1 MKKTVQKSV
10 CAALV
15 TAALICSAPTASAL
29 SYQQGDEAEEIKTI
43 QTALTEL
50 DLYYVEITGHFG
62 KRTAAAVKKFQ
73 KKVGLPQTGIV
84 DNDTRELLYLRAGV
98 TSSGSSG
105 GSGTTISG
113 GVTSSGTISTDLV
126 LREGSRGDAVTALQ
140 EQLQSLKYFTGTVTG
155 HYGRLTKEAVRL
167 FQKDHD
173 LDADGIAGRRT
184 LTALAELKTGTSS
197 GGGTAASPS
206 IHTGTNS
213 GTTVSTNAATAV
225 SGTTLLKLGVVSEDV
240 RKLQQNLT
248 TLEYYSGSVT
258 GKYGKL
264 TKEAVRIFQKDHD
277 LTADGV
283 AGPKTLAR
291 LSEVMAGKTGTTTP
305 GATAAPNTTT
315 TTTPGTGT
323 AATTPNTGTTAATT
337 PSTGTTTAA
346 TTATIAPSV
355 SLLNVGT
362 LNTER
367 VLRRRSNS
375 GYVTRLQ
382 NALNALGY
390 FKETS
395 TGYFGSVTEEAVI
408 AYQKAKG
415 LTADGIAGRAT
426 LTAINED
433 IARGTVVLASGS
445 ID

>member
-1 MKKTVQKSV
+1 MKKTVQRSV

-15 TAALICSAPTASAL
+15 AAALMGSVPTASAL

-98 TSSGSSG
+98 TSSSSGSS
-105 GSGTTISG
+105 SAATVSG
-113 GVTSSGTISTDLV
+113 GVTSSGTISTNLV

-184 LTALAELKTGTSS
+184 LTALAELKTGASS
-197 GGGTAASPS
+197 GGTTTIPS
-206 IHTGTNS
+206 INTGTNTGNT
-213 GTTVSTNAATAV
+213 GTNTNTNTTTAV
-225 SGTTLLKLGVVSEDV
+225 SGATLLKLGVVSEDV

-283 AGPKTLAR
+283 AGPKTLAK
-291 LSEVMAGKTGTTTP
+291 LSEVMASKTGTTTP
-305 GATAAPNTTT
+305 G
-315 TTTPGTGT
+315 TTTP
-323 AATTPNTGTTAATT
+323 TPPSTGTTTPTT
-337 PSTGTTTAA
+337 PSTGTTTP
-346 TTATIAPSV
+346 TTPSTGTTTTTAPSV

-433 IARGTVVLASGS
+433 IAKGTVVLASGS

>member
-1 MKKTVQKSV
+1 MKKTVQKSI

-15 TAALICSAPTASAL
+15 AASLLGCVPTASAL
-29 SYQQGDEAEEIKTI
+29 SYKQGDEAEEIKTI
-43 QTALTEL
+43 QSALTEL
-50 DLYYVEITGHFG
+50 DLYYVEITGHYG

-73 KKVGLPQTGIV
+73 KKVGLPQTGV
-84 DNDTRELLYLRAGV
+84 ADDDTRELLYLRAGV
-98 TSSGSSG
+98 TAPASGSG
-105 GSGTTISG
+105 IVTVTG
-113 GVTSSGTISTDLV
+113 GVTSSGTISTNLV
-126 LREGSRGDAVTALQ
+126 LRQGSRGDAVTVLQ
-140 EQLQSLKYFTGTVTG
+140 EQLKGLGYFTGTVTG
-155 HYGRLTKEAVRL
+155 NYGKLTKEAVRL

-173 LDADGIAGRRT
+173 LSADGVAGRHT
-184 LTALAELKTGTSS
+184 LTALAEIKTGTS
-197 GGGTAASPS
+197 GTTTVNP
-206 IHTGTNS
+206 GTTSS
-213 GTTVSTNAATAV
+213 GTTSTTTS
-225 SGTTLLKLGVVSEDV
+225 SGTTSTTTSSGALLLKLGVVSEDV
-240 RKLQQNLT
+240 RLLQQNLT
-248 TLEYYSGSVT
+248 TLEYYSGTVT

-283 AGPKTLAR
+283 AGPKTLAK
-291 LSEVMAGKTGTTTP
+291 LSEIMASKTGATTPTTPVTPTTPTTGTTT
-305 GATAAPNTTT
+305 T
-315 TTTPGTGT
+315 
-323 AATTPNTGTTAATT
+323 TT
-337 PSTGTTTAA
+337 PSTGTTTTTTPSTGTTTTTT
-346 TTATIAPSV
+346 TTAPGV

-382 NALNALGY
+382 NALAALGY

-426 LTAINED
+426 LTAINDD
-433 IARGTVVLASGS
+433 IAKGVVVLTSGA

>member
-1 MKKTVQKSV
+1 MKKTVQRSV

-15 TAALICSAPTASAL
+15 AAALMGSVPTASAL

-98 TSSGSSG
+98 TSSSSG
-105 GSGTTISG
+105 SGSAATVSG
-113 GVTSSGTISTDLV
+113 GVTSFGTISTNLV

-197 GGGTAASPS
+197 GGTTTIPS
-206 IHTGTNS
+206 INTGTNTGNA
-213 GTTVSTNAATAV
+213 GTNTNTNTTTAV
-225 SGTTLLKLGVVSEDV
+225 SGATLLKLGVVSEDV

-283 AGPKTLAR
+283 AGPKTLAK
-291 LSEVMAGKTGTTTP
+291 LSEVMASKMGTTTP
-305 GATAAPNTTT
+305 G
-315 TTTPGTGT
+315 TTP
-323 AATTPNTGTTAATT
+323 PTT
-337 PSTGTTTAA
+337 PSTGTTTP
-346 TTATIAPSV
+346 TTPSTGTTTTPTTPSTGTTTTTAPSV

-433 IARGTVVLASGS
+433 IAKGAVVLASGS

>member
-1 MKKTVQKSV
+1 MKKKVQKSV

-15 TAALICSAPTASAL
+15 AAALMGSVPTASAL

-98 TSSGSSG
+98 TSSGS
-105 GSGTTISG
+105 GSSSAATVTG
-113 GVTSSGTISTDLV
+113 GVTSSGTISTNLV

-140 EQLQSLKYFTGTVTG
+140 EQLQSLQYFTGTVTG

-173 LDADGIAGRRT
+173 LDADGVAGRRT
-184 LTALAELKTGTSS
+184 LTALAEIKTGASS
-197 GGGTAASPS
+197 GSTTTPTTPS
-206 IHTGTNS
+206 
-213 GTTVSTNAATAV
+213 
-225 SGTTLLKLGVVSEDV
+225 
-240 RKLQQNLT
+240 
-248 TLEYYSGSVT
+248 
-258 GKYGKL
+258 
-264 TKEAVRIFQKDHD
+264 
-277 LTADGV
+277 
-283 AGPKTLAR
+283 
-291 LSEVMAGKTGTTTP
+291 TGTT
-305 GATAAPNTTT
+305 
-315 TTTPGTGT
+315 
-323 AATTPNTGTTAATT
+323 TT
-337 PSTGTTTAA
+337 PSTGTTTA
-346 TTATIAPSV
+346 TTPSL

-433 IARGTVVLASGS
+433 IAKGTVVLASGS